1 MLRRLLASL
10 QKTIVLT
17 ASPERFEFA
26 SNRGVTSLDTAVR
39 VAADGRIVGFG
50 ASAVRDEGKV
60 LQLFNPPASTVD
72 ERALQALCRNGL
84 ASALGPWGLRPRVVV
99 RGARRV
105 PVSREILARV
115 LRAAGA
121 AAVEFAD

>member
-1 MLRRLLASL
+1 MLRRLLASI

-17 ASPERFEFA
+17 AAPERFEFA
-26 SNRGVTSLDTAVR
+26 SDRGNATLDTAVR
-39 VAADGRIVGFG
+39 VAPDGRIVGFG
-50 ASAVRDEGKV
+50 TAAATDNETV
-60 LQLFNPPASTVD
+60 LHLFPPVANAVD

-84 ASALGPWGLRPRVVV
+84 ALALGPWGLRPRVVV

-105 PVSREILARV
+105 PVPQEVFVRV

-121 AAVEFAD
+121 AMVEFAD